1 MTGGRSGPVRGVL
14 FFLAGLLLASGVI
27 RVGLGVTE
35 ARAVT
40 PPDTAEVPAPP
51 PEPASCPAPPA
62 ALAEALAQREARV
75 TTREAALEARLAA
88 LALADEVLA
97 ERLKALQSAEA
108 QLTATLAQADGAAE
122 GDLTRLTTVYEAMKP
137 KEAATLFQTMSPE
150 FAAGF
155 LGRMRPEA
163 AAAVLSGMTPEAAY
177 TVSVLLAGRNA
188 LVPRE

>member
-1 MTGGRSGPVRGVL
+1 MIMGRRGPVRGVL
-14 FFLAGLLLASGVI
+14 FFLAGLMLTSGVI
-27 RVGLGVTE
+27 RIGLGLSE

-40 PPDTAEVPAPP
+40 PPAMSEAPTPPLAPAVCPP
-51 PEPASCPAPPA
+51 PPL
-62 ALAEALAQREARV
+62 ALAEALKQREARV
-75 TTREAALEARLAA
+75 SIREAAMEDRMAA

-97 ERLKALQSAEA
+97 RRLRELEAAEA
-108 QLTATLAQADGAAE
+108 SLAATLTKADGAAE

-137 KEAATLFQTMSPE
+137 KEAAALFETMAPE

-163 AAAVLSGMTPEAAY
+163 AAAVLSGMTPDAAY